1 VLTVFGAGA
10 QARAH
15 VDAVI
20 SVRPIE
26 TLFIVNRTR
35 SNGEKL
41 AAYASSAHS
50 ASGLKRVVVL
60 EAPDQECVRDAQII
74 CTTTNSSK
82 PLFDG
87 KWLNQ
92 ERGTHVNAVGSY
104 TPAMQEIDVETVGRC
119 VVVVDT
125 QHALACGDLAAAR
138 REGGVEE
145 KTHGMIDLGSALSN
159 ECSTVE
165 KRAAWLAVLEEDA
178 RKWEVSY
185 I

>member
-1 VLTVFGAGA
+1 MLTVFGAGA

-104 TPAMQEIDVETVGRC
+104 TPAMQEIDVETG
-119 VVVVDT
+119 
-125 QHALACGDLAAAR
+125 GDAWWSSTR
-138 REGGVEE
+138 STRWHVE
-145 KTHGMIDLGSALSN
+145 ISP
-159 ECSTVE
+159 
-165 KRAAWLAVLEEDA
+165 RQEE
-178 RKWEVSY
+178 REVSRRRLTE
-185 I
+185 